1 MFSARLWNLDVD
13 GVNYANLSVRCWPIG
28 FGSGAWLPNRSVL
41 MGLFLN
47 ESKLLQVL
55 PQMLAAQPSLEPL
68 ALIRLMFFR
77 GTDRGG
83 SSVDRQYIQLQRKGG
98 AQKTW
103 NLVDQ
108 QR

>member
-1 MFSARLWNLDVD
+1 MFSAGRWNLDED

-47 ESKLLQVL
+47 ESKLFQLL
-55 PQMLAAQPSLEPL
+55 PQMLAARPSLEPL
-68 ALIRLMFFR
+68 ALIRLVFFR
-77 GTDRGG
+77 GTDGGG
-83 SSVDRQYIQLQRKGG
+83 SSVNRRYTQLQRKAG

-103 NLVDQ
+103 NLVEQ